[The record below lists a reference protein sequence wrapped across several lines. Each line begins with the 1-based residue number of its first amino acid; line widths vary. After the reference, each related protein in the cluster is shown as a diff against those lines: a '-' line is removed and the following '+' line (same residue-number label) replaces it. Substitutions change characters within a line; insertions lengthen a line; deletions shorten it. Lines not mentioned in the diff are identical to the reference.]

1 MVKDAGDDPDVTHGA
16 HLTATV
22 TWREGPGIELDGGVG
37 VGVVTK
43 PGLGLEPGSPAINPV
58 PRAMIANAVGE
69 TVDLAASGV
78 RVVISVPGGERMAGK
93 TTNARLGI
101 IGGISIL
108 GTTGI
113 VRPFSTA
120 SWRASVEQAVS
131 VLAAQGETTVVLCTG
146 GRTEKAAMALLPG
159 LPEVCFIEVGDFTG
173 AALRQAAAHG
183 VRRVVFAGMA
193 GKLAKLAGGVLMTH
207 YTRSK
212 VPHDLL
218 AEITRT
224 AGGSAELAV
233 QVEAANSAR
242 HAAELWDEAGLLA
255 AAGTELCRHVAE
267 VLSRFYAEVAAE
279 GPAPSHDE
287 AAPAPVPA
295 APAPVPAAPAV
306 PAAPTAPA
314 PAGCRGGPA
323 PAPLRSGD
331 HGRLQRPGPARRLP
345 ATGAGTAGDPGMTV
359 TVIGCDGSALMPAAS
374 AALAGA
380 SVVAGARR
388 HLASVTVPPAAERI
402 VIQHLDTALD
412 AICAARGPAAV
423 LASGDPGFFGIV
435 RALRA
440 RGATPVVIPAVS
452 SVALAFAR
460 LGLDWTDALVLSA
473 HGRAAGPVLAA
484 ALAHPKAVILTGP
497 PEAATGQLRSGLLA
511 AGRTVY
517 AAERLGAPGER
528 VRNLARHS
536 AAEVTD
542 PHVLISLAAVPEP
555 APARLAEP
563 APAVPEPASPAA
575 AAPPVAAAAS
585 PVAEPGPA
593 SWLAGHQGAPAGW
606 ALPEA
611 DFEHRDSMITKAEVR
626 ALVLARLGPGP
637 GRTIWDVGAGSGSVA
652 VECARFGAW
661 AIAVESD
668 EDQCGRIRRNAA
680 AHGVLLQVLAG
691 RAPDVLVG
699 LPAPDAVFAGGG
711 DDDVLAAAVKAGQ
724 PGRVVVTLVSVDR
737 VRGVC
742 EMLAGS
748 GYEVNGTQLQA
759 ARLTGL
765 PGGSLRLAAANPVFV
780 IWAGQGKE
788 PGLPAGLRAQADRAG
803 GPGLPAGPTAQA
815 DRAGLPGP
823 GATS

>member
-1 MVKDAGDDPDVTHGA
+1 
-16 HLTATV
+16 
-22 TWREGPGIELDGGVG
+22 
-37 VGVVTK
+37 
-43 PGLGLEPGSPAINPV
+43 
-58 PRAMIANAVGE
+58 
-69 TVDLAASGV
+69 
-78 RVVISVPGGERMAGK
+78 
-93 TTNARLGI
+93 
-101 IGGISIL
+101 
-108 GTTGI
+108 
-113 VRPFSTA
+113 
-120 SWRASVEQAVS
+120 
-131 VLAAQGETTVVLCTG
+131 
-146 GRTEKAAMALLPG
+146 
-159 LPEVCFIEVGDFTG
+159 
-173 AALRQAAAHG
+173 
-183 VRRVVFAGMA
+183 
-193 GKLAKLAGGVLMTH
+193 
-207 YTRSK
+207 
-212 VPHDLL
+212 
-218 AEITRT
+218 
-224 AGGSAELAV
+224 
-233 QVEAANSAR
+233 
-242 HAAELWDEAGLLA
+242 
-255 AAGTELCRHVAE
+255 
-267 VLSRFYAEVAAE
+267 
-279 GPAPSHDE
+279 
-287 AAPAPVPA
+287 
-295 APAPVPAAPAV
+295 
-306 PAAPTAPA
+306 
-314 PAGCRGGPA
+314 
-323 PAPLRSGD
+323 
-331 HGRLQRPGPARRLP
+331 
-345 ATGAGTAGDPGMTV
+345 MTV
-359 TVIGCDGSALMPAAS
+359 TVIGCDGSALTPAAS

-380 SVVAGARR
+380 SVVAGAER

-412 AICAARGPAAV
+412 EICAARAPAAV

-435 RALRA
+435 RALRV
-440 RGATPVVIPAVS
+440 RGVTPVVIPAVS

-484 ALAHPKAVILTGP
+484 ALAHPKAAILTGP

-536 AAEVTD
+536 APEVTD

-555 APARLAEP
+555 APA
-563 APAVPEPASPAA
+563 VPEPASPAA
-575 AAPPVAAAAS
+575 AAAGPV
-585 PVAEPGPA
+585 PEPGPA

-680 AHGVLLQVLAG
+680 AHAVLLQVVAG
-691 RAPDVLVG
+691 RAPDVLAG

-759 ARLTGL
+759 ARLAGL

-780 IWAGQGKE
+780 IWADQGKE
-788 PGLPAGLRAQADRAG
+788 
-803 GPGLPAGPTAQA
+803 PGLPAGPTAQA
-815 DRAGLPGP
+815 DRAGRPGP

>member
-1 MVKDAGDDPDVTHGA
+1 M
-16 HLTATV
+16 
-22 TWREGPGIELDGGVG
+22 
-37 VGVVTK
+37 
-43 PGLGLEPGSPAINPV
+43 
-58 PRAMIANAVGE
+58 
-69 TVDLAASGV
+69 
-78 RVVISVPGGERMAGK
+78 
-93 TTNARLGI
+93 
-101 IGGISIL
+101 
-108 GTTGI
+108 
-113 VRPFSTA
+113 
-120 SWRASVEQAVS
+120 
-131 VLAAQGETTVVLCTG
+131 
-146 GRTEKAAMALLPG
+146 
-159 LPEVCFIEVGDFTG
+159 
-173 AALRQAAAHG
+173 
-183 VRRVVFAGMA
+183 
-193 GKLAKLAGGVLMTH
+193 
-207 YTRSK
+207 
-212 VPHDLL
+212 
-218 AEITRT
+218 
-224 AGGSAELAV
+224 
-233 QVEAANSAR
+233 
-242 HAAELWDEAGLLA
+242 
-255 AAGTELCRHVAE
+255 
-267 VLSRFYAEVAAE
+267 
-279 GPAPSHDE
+279 
-287 AAPAPVPA
+287 
-295 APAPVPAAPAV
+295 
-306 PAAPTAPA
+306 
-314 PAGCRGGPA
+314 
-323 PAPLRSGD
+323 
-331 HGRLQRPGPARRLP
+331 
-345 ATGAGTAGDPGMTV
+345 AGDPGMTV
-359 TVIGCDGSALMPAAS
+359 TVIGCDGSALTPVAS

-380 SVVAGARR
+380 SVVAGGQR
-388 HLASVTVPPAAERI
+388 HLVSVTVPPAAERI

-412 AICAARGPAAV
+412 AICAARAPAAV

-440 RGATPVVIPAVS
+440 RGVTPVVIPAVS

-484 ALAHPKAVILTGP
+484 ALAHPKAAILTGP

-536 AAEVTD
+536 APEVTD

-555 APARLAEP
+555 APAL
-563 APAVPEPASPAA
+563 PEPASPAA
-575 AAPPVAAAAS
+575 AAARPI
-585 PVAEPGPA
+585 AEPGPA

-661 AIAVESD
+661 AITVESD

-680 AHGVLLQVLAG
+680 AHGVLLQVVAG
-691 RAPDVLVG
+691 RAPAVLAG

-737 VRGVC
+737 VRGAC

-759 ARLTGL
+759 ARLAGL

-780 IWAGQGKE
+780 IWADRGKE
-788 PGLPAGLRAQADRAG
+788 PGLPAG
-803 GPGLPAGPTAQA
+803 PTARADQA
-815 DRAGLPGP
+815 GRPGP

>member
-1 MVKDAGDDPDVTHGA
+1 
-16 HLTATV
+16 
-22 TWREGPGIELDGGVG
+22 
-37 VGVVTK
+37 
-43 PGLGLEPGSPAINPV
+43 
-58 PRAMIANAVGE
+58 
-69 TVDLAASGV
+69 
-78 RVVISVPGGERMAGK
+78 
-93 TTNARLGI
+93 
-101 IGGISIL
+101 
-108 GTTGI
+108 
-113 VRPFSTA
+113 
-120 SWRASVEQAVS
+120 
-131 VLAAQGETTVVLCTG
+131 
-146 GRTEKAAMALLPG
+146 
-159 LPEVCFIEVGDFTG
+159 
-173 AALRQAAAHG
+173 
-183 VRRVVFAGMA
+183 
-193 GKLAKLAGGVLMTH
+193 
-207 YTRSK
+207 
-212 VPHDLL
+212 
-218 AEITRT
+218 
-224 AGGSAELAV
+224 
-233 QVEAANSAR
+233 
-242 HAAELWDEAGLLA
+242 
-255 AAGTELCRHVAE
+255 
-267 VLSRFYAEVAAE
+267 
-279 GPAPSHDE
+279 
-287 AAPAPVPA
+287 
-295 APAPVPAAPAV
+295 
-306 PAAPTAPA
+306 
-314 PAGCRGGPA
+314 
-323 PAPLRSGD
+323 
-331 HGRLQRPGPARRLP
+331 
-345 ATGAGTAGDPGMTV
+345 MTV
-359 TVIGCDGSALMPAAS
+359 TVIGCDGSALTPAAS

-388 HLASVTVPPAAERI
+388 HLVSVTVPPAAERI

-412 AICAARGPAAV
+412 AICAARAPAAV

-440 RGATPVVIPAVS
+440 RGVTPVVIPAVS

-484 ALAHPKAVILTGP
+484 ALAHPKAAILTGP
-497 PEAATGQLRSGLLA
+497 PEAATGQLRSALLA

-536 AAEVTD
+536 APEVTD
-542 PHVLISLAAVPEP
+542 PHVLISLAGPEP
-555 APARLAEP
+555 APSAPEP
-563 APAVPEPASPAA
+563 APSAPEPAPGGLAPAPSAPEPAPSAPEPAPGGLAPAPALPEPVSPAA
-575 AAPPVAAAAS
+575 AAARPAAA
-585 PVAEPGPA
+585 PGPA

-680 AHGVLLQVLAG
+680 AHGVLLQVVAG
-691 RAPDVLVG
+691 RAPDVLAG

-748 GYEVNGTQLQA
+748 AYEVNGTQLQA
-759 ARLTGL
+759 ARLAGL

-780 IWAGQGKE
+780 IWADQGKE
-788 PGLPAGLRAQADRAG
+788 
-803 GPGLPAGPTAQA
+803 PGLPAGPTAQA
-815 DRAGLPGP
+815 DRAGRPGP